1 MNFLAI
7 TLMLLVYIGGLE
19 LHKQTAPGGKRYLWP
34 VMALVIGS
42 RKVARIC
49 RDILISNENQGEGE

>member
-1 MNFLAI
+1 MNFLTI

-19 LHKQTAPGGKRYLWP
+19 LHKQTASRGKRHLWP

-42 RKVARIC
+42 RKVAKVC
-49 RDILISNENQGEGE
+49 RDILISNENQGEGK